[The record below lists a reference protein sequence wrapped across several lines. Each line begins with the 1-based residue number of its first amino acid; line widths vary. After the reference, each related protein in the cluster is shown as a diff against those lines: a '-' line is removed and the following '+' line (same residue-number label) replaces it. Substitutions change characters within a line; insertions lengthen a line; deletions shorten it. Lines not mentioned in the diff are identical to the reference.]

1 MPEASTANVESSAIK
16 KHAIMGL
23 VAVFT
28 THFSSTFFVRG
39 MVVASPRIAADL
51 NGMDLFAWAISLPA
65 LGAAFVTLTFSKLS
79 DMYGRRMMLVISMG
93 FFIVGAILAA
103 ISRTFEFNIFARVI
117 LGMGQGAL
125 PPLCFSVIGDLF
137 SPVERSKWTGLLQIP
152 SGVTALIGPTL
163 AGMITDNLSWRYLF
177 WIAVPLMLVSGVLV
191 LWGVRPLAQRKA
203 HKIDI
208 FGSSLLAVASS
219 TMILGFSWAGDVY
232 AWNSIPIV
240 GLLAISVISW
250 SFFLWYE
257 NRAEEPLLDPQVLIN
272 RTFLTAALA
281 GLMSFFGLMGI
292 MMYYPLFLQGVQ
304 GVSATLSGQIITPLI
319 VLMAFTG
326 VPTGFLLA
334 RTKRYKWMYVSGY
347 GILTVIMFGMVTFDA
362 ATPLWLGIL
371 VTAVGGLGLGAIP
384 TLNTLVAQFA
394 VPKRLLGVA
403 VGAMFF
409 FVIMGRAVSP
419 AILGSAMNVTYEKV
433 LHQSLPAELIETTD
447 AATLKSLTDS
457 RVLISDE
464 AKITHREAFNTF
476 GSQGSALFEETVQA
490 IRDALEAGLKTI
502 FLIGAVTMLVSFLLV
517 IAIPEISMDAEVR
530 DKKAAA
536 DGR

>member
-1 MPEASTANVESSAIK
+1 MPEAPTAHVESSAMK
-16 KHAIMGL
+16 KRAIMGL
-23 VAVFT
+23 VAVFA
-28 THFSSTFFVRG
+28 THFSNTFFIRG
-39 MVVASPRIAADL
+39 LVVASPRIAADL

-79 DMYGRRMMLVISMG
+79 DMYGRRIMLVISMA

-103 ISRTFEFNIFARVI
+103 TSRTFEFNIFARVI

-137 SPVERSKWTGLLQIP
+137 SPAERSKWTGLLQIP
-152 SGVTALIGPTL
+152 SGITAFFGPTM

-177 WIAVPLMLVSGVLV
+177 WIAVPPMLISGVLV
-191 LWGVRPLAQRKA
+191 LWGVPSIAKRKS

-208 FGSSLLAVASS
+208 SGSSLLAIASS

-232 AWNSIPIV
+232 AWNSMPIV
-240 GLLAISVISW
+240 GLLGLSVISW
-250 SFFLWYE
+250 SAFLWYE
-257 NRAEEPLLDPQVLIN
+257 NRAAEPLLDPQVLIN

-281 GLMSFFGLMGI
+281 GLLSFFGLMGVV
-292 MMYYPLFLQGVQ
+292 MYYPLFLQGVQ
-304 GVSATLSGQIITPLI
+304 GVSAMLSGQIITPFT
-319 VLMAFTG
+319 VVMAFTG

-347 GILTVIMFGMVTFDA
+347 SILTVIMFGIVTFNA
-362 ATPLWLGIL
+362 ATPFWLGVL

-409 FVIMGRAVSP
+409 FVIMGRAISP

-433 LHQSLPAELIETTD
+433 LHRSLPAELIEMTD
-447 AATLKSLTDS
+447 EATLKSLTDS

-464 AKITHREAFNTF
+464 AKTSHKEAFNEF
-476 GSQGSALFEETVQA
+476 GSRGSALHEETVRA

-502 FLIGAVTMLVSFLLV
+502 FLIGAVTMLISFLLV
-517 IAIPEISMDAEVR
+517 ITIPEISMDVEVK
-530 DKKAAA
+530 DK
-536 DGR
+536 RETT